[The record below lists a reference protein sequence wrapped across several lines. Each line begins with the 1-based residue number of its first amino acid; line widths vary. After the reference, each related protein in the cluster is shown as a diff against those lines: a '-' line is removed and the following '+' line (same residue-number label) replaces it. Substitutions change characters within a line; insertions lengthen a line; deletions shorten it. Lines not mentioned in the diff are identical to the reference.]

1 MWQTA
6 DAQRAME
13 SQVREVKGEGQD
25 GRQQGGRGCATKAIL
40 VMMKTVGQPGDEDDL
55 TII

>member
-1 MWQTA
+1 
-6 DAQRAME
+6 ME